1 MFVVTVP
8 GHPYYGKARTGTAT
22 VPLIAVAETTS
33 SPMHSPDA
41 RPARASVGD
50 RYRGLL
56 DIARTLA
63 GTLSS
68 AELYEAI
75 YKETAAV
82 LEASGFFVSI
92 YDDRTD
98 EARIVFFADRG
109 EIQRDVDITYS
120 GGSSEVIRTRKGV
133 LVAERL
139 EDHSLKILGQEG
151 TEITRSAISAPMI
164 HKGRLLGAISAQS
177 YEIDAY
183 TADDLDLLQGI
194 ADLAGVA
201 VDNALKVAELEA
213 RRREAEK
220 LEEIG
225 RALASSLDAKEVL
238 DKVVEAV
245 ATVLEVDGA
254 SVWIRDDEGGEGGQ
268 IAASDGDVALPVGA
282 RWKLTGELATMLID
296 QQSPIL
302 LEDLGS
308 SPDVPDHLREHMR
321 RGSGL
326 GVPLFVN
333 GRVAGVL
340 SAGSRQARHFSK
352 DDVAVL
358 QRLANQA
365 SVALDNARLHADLQ
379 ALSLTDPLTG
389 LPNRRRLQIHL
400 DKEVAAARRGRS
412 LVVVVYDLDNFK
424 SLNDTHGHVVG
435 DDILRSFAGVL
446 DDENRAMNLV
456 ARYGGDEFVSV
467 LSESHMDGARLY
479 VHRVHE
485 RVAEDPLLAEHGV
498 TVSVGLAEFDRA
510 SMKTVEDVLQAAD
523 GDMYRTK
530 HKRDRA
536 DGRTG
541 TR

>member
-1 MFVVTVP
+1 
-8 GHPYYGKARTGTAT
+8 
-22 VPLIAVAETTS
+22 
-33 SPMHSPDA
+33 MHSPDA
-41 RPARASVGD
+41 RPQRASVGD

-68 AELYEAI
+68 ADLYEAI

-82 LEASGFFVSI
+82 LEASGFFVSL
-92 YDDRTD
+92 YDARSD

-109 EIQRDVDITYS
+109 EIQRDVNITYA
-120 GGSSEVIRTRKGV
+120 GGSSEVIRSRKGV
-133 LVAERL
+133 LVTERL
-139 EDHSLKILGQEG
+139 EDRSLRILGPEE

-177 YEIDAY
+177 YEPDAY
-183 TADDLDLLQGI
+183 TEDDLDMLQGI

-238 DKVVEAV
+238 GKVIDAV

-254 SVWIRDDEGGEGGQ
+254 SVWIRDEGGGAAGR
-268 IAASDGDVALPVGA
+268 IAASGGDVALPVGA
-282 RWKLTGELATMLID
+282 PWRLTGELASALIERE
-296 QQSPIL
+296 SPVL
-302 LEDLGS
+302 LEDLGTN
-308 SPDVPDHLREHMR
+308 PDVPDHLREHMQY
-321 RGSGL
+321 GSGL
-326 GVPLFVN
+326 GVPLLVS

-340 SAGSRQARHFSK
+340 SAGSRQVRHFSQ

-365 SVALDNARLHADLQ
+365 SVALENARLHADLQ

-412 LVVVVYDLDNFK
+412 LVVVVYDLDDFK
-424 SLNDTHGHVVG
+424 VYNDTLGHLVG
-435 DDILRSFAGVL
+435 DDILRAFAGVL

-456 ARYGGDEFVSV
+456 ARYGGDEFVSI

-479 VHRVHE
+479 VQRVQE
-485 RVAEDPLLAEHGV
+485 RVEGDPVLSEYGV
-498 TVSVGLAEFDRA
+498 TVSIGLAEFDRT
-510 SMKTVEDVLQAAD
+510 SMKTMEDVLQAAD
-523 GDMYRTK
+523 GDMYRFK
-530 HKRDRA
+530 SKRQKATGRA
-536 DGRTG
+536 AAR
-541 TR
+541 